1 MRNRGS
7 VTIEASLVFPIFLFF
22 VMSLYHM
29 CYSRIADNIV
39 YEAAI
44 ETAEYMAEYAYLD
57 ENNILLPT
65 YKFQEYVDDKTIV
78 SHYVDGGIQGISFI
92 GTNPL
97 DDEGYV
103 VLKVQYKSKVSVP
116 FLPGLSKMHSFEI
129 RQKAYVGAD
138 ETVDNDGDNN
148 DSYVYVTD
156 NRDVY
161 HSTRMCTYL
170 NLSIRADDV
179 AGAEAGGYSICEI
192 CGYGDE
198 KIVYVT
204 DYGRRYHRD
213 IKCSGLKR
221 TVYRVKLSEV
231 DGLGGCV
238 RCTK

>member
-1 MRNRGS
+1 M
-7 VTIEASLVFPIFLFF
+7 
-22 VMSLYHM
+22 
-29 CYSRIADNIV
+29 
-39 YEAAI
+39 
-44 ETAEYMAEYAYLD
+44 
-57 ENNILLPT
+57 
-65 YKFQEYVDDKTIV
+65 
-78 SHYVDGGIQGISFI
+78 
-92 GTNPL
+92 
-97 DDEGYV
+97 

>member
-57 ENNILLPT
+57 GHNILLPA

-78 SHYVDGGIQGISFI
+78 SRYVDGGIQGISFI

-97 DDEGYV
+97 DNEGYV

-179 AGAEAGGYSICEI
+179 AGAEAGGCSICEI

>member
-57 ENNILLPT
+57 GHNILLPT
-65 YKFQEYVDDKTIV
+65 YKFQEYVDDKAIV
-78 SHYVDGGIQGISFI
+78 SRYVDGGIQGISFI